1 MSDERITYLQN
12 KVIAYQNT
20 VPTDAQ
26 HARSIADAVLT
37 ANEEL
42 RRLRGPNFP
51 QAK

>member
-1 MSDERITYLQN
+1 VT
-12 KVIAYQNT
+12 AYQSL

-26 HARSIADAVLT
+26 NARDIATAVLT

-51 QAK
+51 QPK